1 MDMLGDVFVL
11 VLISMLV
18 IGPLLFMER
27 RDRRA
32 EQALKLQAWLQSKAD
47 QRLGGETFLVVSVE
61 PALSGA
67 RGRVV
72 LSAPARW
79 GWLVQEAWNDIRR
92 AVPPGY
98 DLVVAGVADPIA
110 TRAASLRTE
119 ASAVGQAS

>member
-11 VLISMLV
+11 VLISLLV
-18 IGPLLFMER
+18 IGPLLLMER

-32 EQALKLQAWLQSKAD
+32 EQALRLQARLQSKAD

-61 PALSGA
+61 PALTGA

-92 AVPPGY
+92 ATPPGY
-98 DLVVAGVADPIA
+98 DLVVAGAADPIA
-110 TRAASLRTE
+110 KRAASLHTE
-119 ASAVGQAS
+119 PSTVGRAS